1 MGISDKLSRLAILLS
16 IASVVGGTKAC
27 QEDYC
32 VACNA
37 QVGTISPTVT
47 QTATATST
55 GTITVT
61 PTVTGTVTVTPTG
74 TISATATPTEDV
86 GTETVNLL
94 RRLSQESAIR
104 DAASQKTASN
114 WLGTIAQDDT
124 DSDADG
130 YTDWLEEKFGSNRF
144 DADSIPPIET
154 TLYTRAA
161 DPDGDGLSNDDEAL
175 MGTAAT
181 KADTD
186 GDGCNDGAEYL
197 SGTNPTKKDSIAQD
211 ADGDC
216 ISDEIEKELG
226 TNPQM
231 KDSDSDGLSDALE
244 VAIGTDPNRK
254 DTDGDGIL
262 DRHEVTRRSNPL
274 EKDG

>member
-1 MGISDKLSRLAILLS
+1 MGLSDKLSRLAILLS

-47 QTATATST
+47 RTPTATST
-55 GTITVT
+55 GTITLT
-61 PTVTGTVTVTPTG
+61 PTLTATPTG
-74 TISATATPTEDV
+74 TISVTPTPTEDV
-86 GTETVNLL
+86 ETQTVSMLK
-94 RRLSQESAIR
+94 RLSQESAIR
-104 DAASQKTASN
+104 DAANQKTASN

-144 DADSIPPIET
+144 DSDSIPPIET
-154 TLYTRAA
+154 TLFSRSA
-161 DPDGDGLSNDDEAL
+161 DPDGDGLSNDDESL
-175 MGTAAT
+175 MGTAST

-226 TNPQM
+226 TNAQM

-244 VAIGTDPNRK
+244 IGIGTDANRK